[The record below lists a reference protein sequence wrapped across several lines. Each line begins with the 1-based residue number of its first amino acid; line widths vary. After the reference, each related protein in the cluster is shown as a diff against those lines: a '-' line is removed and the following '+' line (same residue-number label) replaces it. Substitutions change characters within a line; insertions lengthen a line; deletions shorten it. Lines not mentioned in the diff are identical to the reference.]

1 MLSGKPTLLDTND
14 AQVSR
19 IENVVKHCHPAS
31 APHAITDDL
40 TGIFGATRQ
49 HIGGGA
55 SNGVTP
61 DTVVRLKPPTAVAV
75 VAKEPVAGQPVLP
88 ATESAAGRA

>member
-1 MLSGKPTLLDTND
+1 MPSFC
-14 AQVSR
+14 R

-40 TGIFGATRQ
+40 SGILGEARQ

-61 DTVVRLKPPTAVAV
+61 DPVVRLTPPTAVVV
-75 VAKEPVAGQPVLP
+75 VAKEPVAEQPARP
-88 ATESAAGRA
+88 ATEFAAGRA